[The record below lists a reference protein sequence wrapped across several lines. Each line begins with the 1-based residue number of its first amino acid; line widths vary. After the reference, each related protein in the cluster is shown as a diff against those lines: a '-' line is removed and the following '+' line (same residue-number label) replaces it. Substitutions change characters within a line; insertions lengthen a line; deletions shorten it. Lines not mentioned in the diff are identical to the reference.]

1 MRGYDL
7 QIAYGLNKKE
17 IMRHETSAPITQV
30 MAAPDNARD
39 F

>member
-17 IMRHETSAPITQV
+17 IMQHETSAPITQA
-30 MAAPDNARD
+30 MAAPG
-39 F
+39 

>member
-7 QIAYGLNKKE
+7 QIAYGLNKKR
-17 IMRHETSAPITQV
+17 IMLRETCASITQV